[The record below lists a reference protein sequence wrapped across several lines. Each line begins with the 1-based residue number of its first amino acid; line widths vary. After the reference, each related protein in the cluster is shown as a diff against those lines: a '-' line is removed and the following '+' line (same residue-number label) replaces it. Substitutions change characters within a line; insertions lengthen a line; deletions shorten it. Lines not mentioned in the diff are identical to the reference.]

1 MPTLRPAQNLFI
13 VNPDTLVSGTRVAES
28 FGCIRR
34 AVLSERI
41 KGVEINRE
49 MLFGTLLHELW
60 DKAATKVGSLG
71 FIYRNFVTML
81 GPAPKCCE
89 VVPWCVPE
97 SNNDWC
103 CASLIYKPRT
113 AIVVDCCFVG

>member
-1 MPTLRPAQNLFI
+1 MSTPRPAQNLFI

-49 MLFGTLLHELW
+49 MLVGTLLHELW
-60 DKAATKVGSLG
+60 DKAATKVG
-71 FIYRNFVTML
+71 
-81 GPAPKCCE
+81 
-89 VVPWCVPE
+89 
-97 SNNDWC
+97 
-103 CASLIYKPRT
+103 
-113 AIVVDCCFVG
+113 